1 MKIATSHDP
10 SSAEE
15 NSLFWG
21 VLCEK
26 KKKKMRKKHCE
37 AGSYQEECWLM
48 LGESERGFSY
58 SL

>member
-1 MKIATSHDP
+1 MTLPLLKKI
-10 SSAEE
+10 
-15 NSLFWG
+15 LYFG
-21 VLCEK
+21 GFCVKK